1 MRERDDGRLHEY
13 RIEFIID
20 ILLSSIYVLVED
32 EACSYAAPR
41 RNHYHIFDDNRI
53 ERVWPDQWRQFLILF
68 HLKWGEEDDAVG
80 NVMVVGI

>member
-1 MRERDDGRLHEY
+1 VRERDDGRLHEN

-20 ILLSSIYVLVED
+20 LLSRLQFFVLVED

-53 ERVWPDQWRQFLILF
+53 ERVWPDQWRQFLILL
-68 HLKWGEEDDAVG
+68 HLKWREEDDAVG
-80 NVMVVGI
+80 M

>member
-1 MRERDDGRLHEY
+1 VRERDDGRLHEN

-20 ILLSSIYVLVED
+20 LLLPSIFVLIED

-53 ERVWPDQWRQFLILF
+53 ERV
-68 HLKWGEEDDAVG
+68 
-80 NVMVVGI
+80 